1 MLLDPSSQK
10 ETKISHSIQLLIA
23 KLILYFIDLM
33 GNSPDDDLEDKRE
46 MRIKLKNAWK
56 YLKFCQAILSEESFI
71 EQDEDFEQ
79 FLFYFMNCTI
89 MCTDMQIRF
98 ELQEYIVAVAKDLD
112 MDGLDRFLE
121 DDIEE
126 EDWIDLMQNL
136 AFAIIGDEIDE
147 CNSTYHM
154 IIQKMM
160 IDDTS
165 RQGKLVISLCNR
177 IIDQYENNTM
187 IETTDN

>member
-1 MLLDPSSQK
+1 
-10 ETKISHSIQLLIA
+10 
-23 KLILYFIDLM
+23 
-33 GNSPDDDLEDKRE
+33 
-46 MRIKLKNAWK
+46 
-56 YLKFCQAILSEESFI
+56 
-71 EQDEDFEQ
+71 
-79 FLFYFMNCTI
+79 
-89 MCTDMQIRF
+89 MCTDVQIRF